1 DGLSFKKSDRTSFH
15 MSYVD
20 VARAIE
26 LLEKLQESGE
36 VPVHKLQS
44 LKKVLQSEFCTAI
57 REVYQYMHE
66 TITVNGCPEFRARA
80 TAKATVAAFA
90 ASEGHSHPRV
100 VELPKTEEGLGFNVM
115 GGKEQNSPIYI
126 SRIIPGGVAERH
138 GGLKRGDQLLSV
150 NGVSVEGEHHE
161 KAVELLKA
169 AKDSVKLVVR
179 YTPKVL
185 EEMEARFEKLRTARR
200 RQQQQL
206 LIQQQQQQ
214 QTTQQN
220 HMSALPGTRAHA
232 SPRQEQGSPSLGTCL
247 EIVTGWDMSPQWVQF
262 RGPDGW
268 AGQGYGELETG
279 PAGALLG
286 QEMMALGADR
296 RSWAVDR
303 MEGAPRGTVRALEV
317 PLGPQPALTAV
328 KMSGAHS
335 LVHFHMVFPSKG
347 AFGKQ
352 VILKK
357 EEASIKSSVIKQAE
371 LYSSIPAKANNY
383 RNMKHNSS
391 GECIFIYDLN
401 LFSPDSTRYFHMHTA
416 ELVSRRTDGN
426 KLQPLNANSRS
437 LYCHPRHWAS
447 ENVEPA
453 PGSILTLS
461 QCLQPS
467 SVKVYYKKTSRKQ
480 CFICF
485 QILFRSKFPPVY
497 SPESAC
503 VSPAPPDSVQWH
515 GRWNY
520 QLNKCAKGDA

>member
-1 DGLSFKKSDRTSFH
+1 MATLTAVQPLTLDR
-15 MSYVD
+15 D

-100 VELPKTEEGLGFNVM
+100 VELPKTDEGLGFNVM

-150 NGVSVEGEHHE
+150 NGVAEAALKMMKGTCLNMQDLQSVEGEHHE

-214 QTTQQN
+214 QNTQQN
-220 HMSALPGTRAHA
+220 HMS
-232 SPRQEQGSPSLGTCL
+232 
-247 EIVTGWDMSPQWVQF
+247 
-262 RGPDGW
+262 
-268 AGQGYGELETG
+268 
-279 PAGALLG
+279 
-286 QEMMALGADR
+286 
-296 RSWAVDR
+296 
-303 MEGAPRGTVRALEV
+303 
-317 PLGPQPALTAV
+317 
-328 KMSGAHS
+328 
-335 LVHFHMVFPSKG
+335 
-347 AFGKQ
+347 
-352 VILKK
+352 
-357 EEASIKSSVIKQAE
+357 
-371 LYSSIPAKANNY
+371 
-383 RNMKHNSS
+383 
-391 GECIFIYDLN
+391 
-401 LFSPDSTRYFHMHTA
+401 
-416 ELVSRRTDGN
+416 
-426 KLQPLNANSRS
+426 
-437 LYCHPRHWAS
+437 
-447 ENVEPA
+447 
-453 PGSILTLS
+453 
-461 QCLQPS
+461 
-467 SVKVYYKKTSRKQ
+467 
-480 CFICF
+480 
-485 QILFRSKFPPVY
+485 
-497 SPESAC
+497 
-503 VSPAPPDSVQWH
+503 
-515 GRWNY
+515 
-520 QLNKCAKGDA
+520 

>member
-1 DGLSFKKSDRTSFH
+1 MQAFMSKPTRFNVSSIAEEGLGMGNSWDSLTLDPEVSKANAYGFTGC
-15 MSYVD
+15 MSSVQYNHIAPLKAALRHPSVAPVTVKGSLTESSCASIMEADVNTVTAIYSSSD

-100 VELPKTEEGLGFNVM
+100 VELPKTDEGLGFNVM

-220 HMSALPGTRAHA
+220 HMS
-232 SPRQEQGSPSLGTCL
+232 
-247 EIVTGWDMSPQWVQF
+247 
-262 RGPDGW
+262 
-268 AGQGYGELETG
+268 
-279 PAGALLG
+279 
-286 QEMMALGADR
+286 
-296 RSWAVDR
+296 
-303 MEGAPRGTVRALEV
+303 
-317 PLGPQPALTAV
+317 
-328 KMSGAHS
+328 
-335 LVHFHMVFPSKG
+335 
-347 AFGKQ
+347 
-352 VILKK
+352 
-357 EEASIKSSVIKQAE
+357 
-371 LYSSIPAKANNY
+371 
-383 RNMKHNSS
+383 
-391 GECIFIYDLN
+391 
-401 LFSPDSTRYFHMHTA
+401 LFSR
-416 ELVSRRTDGN
+416 
-426 KLQPLNANSRS
+426 KKK
-437 LYCHPRHWAS
+437 PR
-447 ENVEPA
+447 P
-453 PGSILTLS
+453 
-461 QCLQPS
+461 
-467 SVKVYYKKTSRKQ
+467 R
-480 CFICF
+480 
-485 QILFRSKFPPVY
+485 
-497 SPESAC
+497 
-503 VSPAPPDSVQWH
+503 VQ
-515 GRWNY
+515 
-520 QLNKCAKGDA
+520 